1 MRNLVVCNLVDDIY
15 ATALSFSSFRG
26 RCVRH
31 LGTAVLCVVL
41 LGSSQTS
48 FAASAGRQ
56 DAVARQP
63 VYTGQRS
70 AETADRPVA
79 GKSIG
84 MSDAV
89 EHALRFNPGLGAQE
103 AESRSSEEGRKSAR
117 GAFGPRLGVSYS
129 ATKTESKRDPS
140 ATMGT
145 KNPKMGV
152 YSWGVE
158 VTQPIF
164 QGFRLLSTYQKAA
177 LQADSDKAS
186 LRKAE
191 LDMTEQVQ
199 TAFLEYLKAGENTR
213 SMRDSLTRLR
223 EQLRIAQA
231 YFEVGLSPRLDVLQ
245 AEVDVSEA
253 ESLLIEAE
261 NTQATALARL
271 NTLLGFDATA
281 VNTYTGTLKDVGFRY
296 TLEQCLELAYRQ
308 RPDLYVAQKA
318 VEIARKSQKEVQSDY
333 YPQIEGYYSMTQS
346 GNTPGMQRS
355 GENGSHVTNW
365 EVGAQATW
373 NVFEWGTTYYADKQ
387 AGWQVTKMR
396 YEQENLKLE
405 VGYDIKSKYLA
416 VQEARKRIAVAQNS
430 VAQATEAYNVA
441 LARYHEHVG
450 TNFDVLDASAN
461 LTSAQ
466 SSLTGAKADYL
477 TALSQIYVAMGEY
490 HPDLLREGGA
500 ARRK

>member
-1 MRNLVVCNLVDDIY
+1 MLRPMLMK
-15 ATALSFSSFRG
+15 SFSSFRG

-63 VYTGQRS
+63 VYSGQRS

-152 YSWGVE
+152 YSWGIE

-213 SMRDSLTRLR
+213 SMRDSLARLR

-253 ESLLIEAE
+253 ERLLIEAE
-261 NTQATALARL
+261 NTQATTLARL

-281 VNTYTGTLKDVGFRY
+281 VNTYTGTLKEVGFRY

-308 RPDLYVAQKA
+308 RPALYVAQKA

>member
-1 MRNLVVCNLVDDIY
+1 MLRPMLMK
-15 ATALSFSSFRG
+15 SFSSFRG

-41 LGSSQTS
+41 LGSSQAS

-70 AETADRPVA
+70 VETADRPVA

-253 ESLLIEAE
+253 ERLLIEAE
-261 NTQATALARL
+261 NTQATTLARL

-281 VNTYTGTLKDVGFRY
+281 VNTYTGTLKEVGFRY

>member
-1 MRNLVVCNLVDDIY
+1 MLRPMLMK
-15 ATALSFSSFRG
+15 SFSSFRG

-63 VYTGQRS
+63 VYSGQRS

-152 YSWGVE
+152 YSWGIE

-199 TAFLEYLKAGENTR
+199 TACLEYLKAGENTR

-223 EQLRIAQA
+223 AQLRIAQA

-281 VNTYTGTLKDVGFRY
+281 VNTYTGTLKEVGFRY

>member
-1 MRNLVVCNLVDDIY
+1 MLRPMLME
-15 ATALSFSSFRG
+15 SFSSFRG
-26 RCVRH
+26 RCVRN

-271 NTLLGFDATA
+271 KTLLGFDATA
-281 VNTYTGTLKDVGFRY
+281 VNTYTGTLKEVGFRY

>member
-1 MRNLVVCNLVDDIY
+1 MQDNNY
-15 ATALSFSSFRG
+15 TAEQIQVLEG
-26 RCVRH
+26 LEAVRKRP
-31 LGTAVLCVVL
+31 GMYI
-41 LGSSQTS
+41 GST
-48 FAASAGRQ
+48 
-56 DAVARQP
+56 
-63 VYTGQRS
+63 
-70 AETADRPVA
+70 
-79 GKSIG
+79 
-84 MSDAV
+84 
-89 EHALRFNPGLGAQE
+89 
-103 AESRSSEEGRKSAR
+103 SAR
-117 GAFGPRLGVSYS
+117 GLHHLVYEIVDNSIDEALAGYCNNIWVTIGQGNVITVEDDGRGIPVDIQQQTGLPAVEVVFTILHAGGKFGGSGYKVSGGLHGVGASVVNALSEYLEVEVFQNGNVYFQRYERG
-129 ATKTESKRDPS
+129 ARVAPLAVTGKTEKVGSRVTFLPD
-140 ATMGT
+140 GEIFDE
-145 KNPKMGV
+145 
-152 YSWGVE
+152 VE
-158 VTQPIF
+158 FDFDT
-164 QGFRLLSTYQKAA
+164 L
-177 LQADSDKAS
+177 
-186 LRKAE
+186 
-191 LDMTEQVQ
+191 
-199 TAFLEYLKAGENTR
+199 
-213 SMRDSLTRLR
+213 LTRLR

-261 NTQATALARL
+261 NTQATTLARL

-281 VNTYTGTLKDVGFRY
+281 VNTYTGTLKEVGFRY

-490 HPDLLREGGA
+490 HPDLLREGGP

>member
-1 MRNLVVCNLVDDIY
+1 MLMK
-15 ATALSFSSFRG
+15 SFSSFRG

-63 VYTGQRS
+63 VYSGQRS

-84 MSDAV
+84 MFDAV

-103 AESRSSEEGRKSAR
+103 SESRSSEEGRKSAR

-152 YSWGVE
+152 YSWGIE

-261 NTQATALARL
+261 NTQATALAKL

-281 VNTYTGTLKDVGFRY
+281 VNTYTGTLKEVGFRY

>member
-1 MRNLVVCNLVDDIY
+1 MLMK
-15 ATALSFSSFRG
+15 SFSSFRG

-48 FAASAGRQ
+48 FAASVGRQ

-261 NTQATALARL
+261 NTQATALAKL

-281 VNTYTGTLKDVGFRY
+281 VNTYTGTLKEVGFRY

>member
-1 MRNLVVCNLVDDIY
+1 MLRPMLME
-15 ATALSFSSFRG
+15 SFSSFRG

-164 QGFRLLSTYQKAA
+164 QGFRLHSTDQKAA

-281 VNTYTGTLKDVGFRY
+281 VNTYTGTLKEVGFRY

>member
-1 MRNLVVCNLVDDIY
+1 MLRPMLMK
-15 ATALSFSSFRG
+15 SFSSFRG

-89 EHALRFNPGLGAQE
+89 EHALRFNLGLGAQE

-281 VNTYTGTLKDVGFRY
+281 VNTYTGTLKEVGFRY

>member
-1 MRNLVVCNLVDDIY
+1 MLME
-15 ATALSFSSFRG
+15 SFSSFRG

-281 VNTYTGTLKDVGFRY
+281 INTYTGTLKEVGFRY

>member
-1 MRNLVVCNLVDDIY
+1 MLRPMLME
-15 ATALSFSSFRG
+15 SFSSFRG

-281 VNTYTGTLKDVGFRY
+281 VNTYTGTLKEVGFRY

-373 NVFEWGTTYYADKQ
+373 NVFEWGTTYYADQQ

>member
-1 MRNLVVCNLVDDIY
+1 MLMK
-15 ATALSFSSFRG
+15 SFSSFRG

-140 ATMGT
+140 ATMDT

-152 YSWGVE
+152 YSWGIE

-213 SMRDSLTRLR
+213 SMRDSLARLR

-253 ESLLIEAE
+253 ERLLIEAE
-261 NTQATALARL
+261 NTQATTLARL

-281 VNTYTGTLKDVGFRY
+281 VNTYTGTLKEVGFRY

>member
-1 MRNLVVCNLVDDIY
+1 
-15 ATALSFSSFRG
+15 
-26 RCVRH
+26 
-31 LGTAVLCVVL
+31 
-41 LGSSQTS
+41 
-48 FAASAGRQ
+48 
-56 DAVARQP
+56 
-63 VYTGQRS
+63 
-70 AETADRPVA
+70 
-79 GKSIG
+79 
-84 MSDAV
+84 
-89 EHALRFNPGLGAQE
+89 
-103 AESRSSEEGRKSAR
+103 
-117 GAFGPRLGVSYS
+117 
-129 ATKTESKRDPS
+129 
-140 ATMGT
+140 
-145 KNPKMGV
+145 
-152 YSWGVE
+152 
-158 VTQPIF
+158 
-164 QGFRLLSTYQKAA
+164 
-177 LQADSDKAS
+177 
-186 LRKAE
+186 
-191 LDMTEQVQ
+191 MTEQVQ

-281 VNTYTGTLKDVGFRY
+281 VNTYTGTLKEVGFRY

-387 AGWQVTKMR
+387 AG
-396 YEQENLKLE
+396 
-405 VGYDIKSKYLA
+405 
-416 VQEARKRIAVAQNS
+416 
-430 VAQATEAYNVA
+430 
-441 LARYHEHVG
+441 
-450 TNFDVLDASAN
+450 
-461 LTSAQ
+461 
-466 SSLTGAKADYL
+466 
-477 TALSQIYVAMGEY
+477 
-490 HPDLLREGGA
+490 
-500 ARRK
+500 

>member
-1 MRNLVVCNLVDDIY
+1 MLRPMLMKSL
-15 ATALSFSSFRG
+15 ASFRG

-41 LGSSQTS
+41 LGSSQPS

-56 DAVARQP
+56 DVVARQP

-70 AETADRPVA
+70 AETAGRPVA
-79 GKSIG
+79 GQRIG

-103 AESRSSEEGRKSAR
+103 AGSRSSEEGRKSAR

-140 ATMGT
+140 AAMGT

-177 LQADSDKAS
+177 LQADSEKAS

-245 AEVDVSEA
+245 AEVDVGEA
-253 ESLLIEAE
+253 ERLLIEAE
-261 NTQATALARL
+261 NTQATTQARL

-281 VNTYTGTLKDVGFRY
+281 VNTYTGTLKEVGFRH

-416 VQEARKRIAVAQNS
+416 VQEARKRIAVARNS
-430 VAQATEAYNVA
+430 VAQATEAYSVA

>member
-1 MRNLVVCNLVDDIY
+1 MLMK
-15 ATALSFSSFRG
+15 SFSSFRG

-261 NTQATALARL
+261 NTQATALAKL

-281 VNTYTGTLKDVGFRY
+281 VNTYTGTLKEVGFRY

-416 VQEARKRIAVAQNS
+416 VQEARKRIAVAQNG

>member
-1 MRNLVVCNLVDDIY
+1 MLMK
-15 ATALSFSSFRG
+15 SFSSFRG

-89 EHALRFNPGLGAQE
+89 EHVLRFNPGLGAQE

-281 VNTYTGTLKDVGFRY
+281 VNTYTGTLKEVGFRY

>member
-1 MRNLVVCNLVDDIY
+1 MLRPMLME
-15 ATALSFSSFRG
+15 SFSSFRG

-152 YSWGVE
+152 YSWGIE

-213 SMRDSLTRLR
+213 SMRDSLARLR

-281 VNTYTGTLKDVGFRY
+281 VNTYTGTLKEVGFRY

>member
-1 MRNLVVCNLVDDIY
+1 MLRPMLME
-15 ATALSFSSFRG
+15 SFSSFRG

-281 VNTYTGTLKDVGFRY
+281 VNTYTGTLKEVGFRY

>member
-1 MRNLVVCNLVDDIY
+1 MLMK
-15 ATALSFSSFRG
+15 SFSSFRG

-140 ATMGT
+140 PTMGT
-145 KNPKMGV
+145 TNPKMGV
-152 YSWGVE
+152 YSWGIE

-261 NTQATALARL
+261 NTQATALAKL

-281 VNTYTGTLKDVGFRY
+281 VNTYTGTLKEVGFRY

>member
-1 MRNLVVCNLVDDIY
+1 MLMK
-15 ATALSFSSFRG
+15 SFSSFRG

-48 FAASAGRQ
+48 FAASASRQ

-79 GKSIG
+79 GQRIG

-117 GAFGPRLGVSYS
+117 GAFGPRLGLSYS

-261 NTQATALARL
+261 NTQATTLARL

-281 VNTYTGTLKDVGFRY
+281 VNTYTGTLKEVGFRY

>member
-1 MRNLVVCNLVDDIY
+1 MLMK
-15 ATALSFSSFRG
+15 SFSSFRG

-79 GKSIG
+79 GQRIG

-117 GAFGPRLGVSYS
+117 GAFGPRLGLSYS

-261 NTQATALARL
+261 NTQATTLAKL

-281 VNTYTGTLKDVGFRY
+281 VNTYTGTLKEVGFRY

>member
-1 MRNLVVCNLVDDIY
+1 MLRPMLMK
-15 ATALSFSSFRG
+15 SFSSFRG

-271 NTLLGFDATA
+271 NTLLGFDVTA
-281 VNTYTGTLKDVGFRY
+281 VNTYTGTLKEVGFRY

>member
-1 MRNLVVCNLVDDIY
+1 MLRPMLME
-15 ATALSFSSFRG
+15 SFSSFRG

-41 LGSSQTS
+41 LGSSQAS

-281 VNTYTGTLKDVGFRY
+281 VNTYTGTLKEVGFRY

>member
-1 MRNLVVCNLVDDIY
+1 MLRPMLME
-15 ATALSFSSFRG
+15 SFSSFRG

-41 LGSSQTS
+41 LGSFQTS

-56 DAVARQP
+56 DAAARQP

-253 ESLLIEAE
+253 ERLLIEAE
-261 NTQATALARL
+261 NTQATTLARL

-281 VNTYTGTLKDVGFRY
+281 VNTYTGTLKEVGFRY

>member
-1 MRNLVVCNLVDDIY
+1 MLMK
-15 ATALSFSSFRG
+15 SFSSFRG

-41 LGSSQTS
+41 LGSSQVS

-63 VYTGQRS
+63 VYSGQRS

-152 YSWGVE
+152 YSWGIE

-213 SMRDSLTRLR
+213 SMRDSLARLR

-253 ESLLIEAE
+253 ERLLIEAE
-261 NTQATALARL
+261 NTQATTLARL

-281 VNTYTGTLKDVGFRY
+281 VNTYTGTLKEVGFRY

>member
-1 MRNLVVCNLVDDIY
+1 MLMK
-15 ATALSFSSFRG
+15 SFSSFRG

-41 LGSSQTS
+41 LGSSQIS

-89 EHALRFNPGLGAQE
+89 GHALRFNPGLGAQE

-261 NTQATALARL
+261 NTQATTLARL

-281 VNTYTGTLKDVGFRY
+281 VNTYTGTLKEVGFRY

>member
-1 MRNLVVCNLVDDIY
+1 MLRPMLME
-15 ATALSFSSFRG
+15 SFSSFRG

-70 AETADRPVA
+70 VETADRPVA

-253 ESLLIEAE
+253 ERLLIEAE
-261 NTQATALARL
+261 NTQATTLARL

-281 VNTYTGTLKDVGFRY
+281 VNTYTGTLKEVGFRY

>member
-1 MRNLVVCNLVDDIY
+1 MRVY
-15 ATALSFSSFRG
+15 AAAMLTKSFASFRG
-26 RCVRH
+26 RGVRH
-31 LGTAVLCVVL
+31 LGAAVLCVVL

-281 VNTYTGTLKDVGFRY
+281 VNTYTGTLKEVGFRY

>member
-1 MRNLVVCNLVDDIY
+1 MLRAML
-15 ATALSFSSFRG
+15 TQSLSPFRG
-26 RCVRH
+26 RRA
-31 LGTAVLCVVL
+31 LYRILAVLCLVL
-41 LGSSQTS
+41 LALPAGS
-48 FAASAGRQ
+48 FAASADRQ
-56 DAVARQP
+56 DGIARKP
-63 VYTGQRS
+63 VYGGQRS
-70 AETADRPVA
+70 VETADRPVA
-79 GKSIG
+79 GKRIG
-84 MSDAV
+84 MADAV
-89 EHALRFNPGLGAQE
+89 EHALRYNPGLGAQE

-117 GAFGPRLGVSYS
+117 GAFGPRLGLSYT

-145 KNPKMGV
+145 RNPKLGV
-152 YSWGVE
+152 YSWGME

-164 QGFRLLSTYQKAA
+164 QGFRLLSAYQKAA

-186 LRKAE
+186 LRYAE
-191 LDMTEQVQ
+191 LSMTEQVQ
-199 TAFLEYLKAGENTR
+199 TAFLDYLKSCENTR

-253 ESLLIEAE
+253 ERLLIEAE
-261 NTQATALARL
+261 NNQATYQAKL

-281 VNTYTGTLKDVGFRY
+281 VNTYTGTLKEVPFRQS
-296 TLEQCLELAYRQ
+296 LEQCLELAYRQ

-318 VEIARKSQKEVQSDY
+318 VEIAQKSQKEVQSDY
-333 YPQIEGYYSMTQS
+333 YPQIEGYYSITQS

-416 VQEARKRIAVAQNS
+416 VQEARKRIAVAVNS

-461 LTSAQ
+461 LTTAQ
-466 SSLTGAKADYL
+466 ASLTGAKADYL

-490 HPDLLREGGA
+490 HPDLLREGA
-500 ARRK
+500 AGKRK

>member
-1 MRNLVVCNLVDDIY
+1 MLRTMLME
-15 ATALSFSSFRG
+15 SFSSFRG

-281 VNTYTGTLKDVGFRY
+281 VNTYTGTLKEVGFRY

>member
-1 MRNLVVCNLVDDIY
+1 MLMK
-15 ATALSFSSFRG
+15 SFSSFRG

-199 TAFLEYLKAGENTR
+199 RAFLEYLKAGENTR

-281 VNTYTGTLKDVGFRY
+281 VNTYTGTLKEVGFRY

>member
-1 MRNLVVCNLVDDIY
+1 MLRPMLME
-15 ATALSFSSFRG
+15 SFSSFRG

-191 LDMTEQVQ
+191 LDMAEQVQ

-281 VNTYTGTLKDVGFRY
+281 VNTYTGTLKEVGFRY

>member
-1 MRNLVVCNLVDDIY
+1 MLMK
-15 ATALSFSSFRG
+15 SFSSFRG

-63 VYTGQRS
+63 VYTGQRW

-281 VNTYTGTLKDVGFRY
+281 VNTYTGTLKEVGFRY

>member
-1 MRNLVVCNLVDDIY
+1 MLMK
-15 ATALSFSSFRG
+15 SFSSFRG

-89 EHALRFNPGLGAQE
+89 GHALRFNPGLGAQE

-281 VNTYTGTLKDVGFRY
+281 VNTYTGTLKEVGFRY

>member
-1 MRNLVVCNLVDDIY
+1 MLRPMLMK
-15 ATALSFSSFRG
+15 SFSSFRG

-79 GKSIG
+79 GQRIG

-117 GAFGPRLGVSYS
+117 GAFGPRLGLSYS

-261 NTQATALARL
+261 NTQATTLARL

-281 VNTYTGTLKDVGFRY
+281 VNTYTGTLKEVGFRY

>member
-1 MRNLVVCNLVDDIY
+1 MLRPMLME
-15 ATALSFSSFRG
+15 SFSSFRG

-281 VNTYTGTLKDVGFRY
+281 VNTYTGTLKEVGFRY

-308 RPDLYVAQKA
+308 RPDLDVAHKA
-318 VEIARKSQKEVQSDY
+318 GEIARKSQKEVQSDY
-333 YPQIEGYYSMTQS
+333 YPQIEGYYSMTQR
-346 GNTPGMQRS
+346 GNTPGMRRS

>member
-1 MRNLVVCNLVDDIY
+1 MLRPMLME
-15 ATALSFSSFRG
+15 SFSSFRG

-177 LQADSDKAS
+177 LQANSDKAS

-281 VNTYTGTLKDVGFRY
+281 VNTYTGTLKEVGFRY

>member
-1 MRNLVVCNLVDDIY
+1 MLRPMLME
-15 ATALSFSSFRG
+15 SFSSFRG

-63 VYTGQRS
+63 VYSGQRS

-281 VNTYTGTLKDVGFRY
+281 VNTYTGTLKEVGFRY

-318 VEIARKSQKEVQSDY
+318 VGIARKSQKEVQSDY

>member
-1 MRNLVVCNLVDDIY
+1 MLRPMLME
-15 ATALSFSSFRG
+15 SFSSFRG

-281 VNTYTGTLKDVGFRY
+281 VNTYTGTLKEVGFRY

-373 NVFEWGTTYYADKQ
+373 NVFEWGTTYYSDKQ